1 MILPLITHLCFSEGP
16 STQARFPWIW
26 LSMLDAISWE
36 SKASRT
42 DSFTLNINRLP
53 GISTLSY

>member
-1 MILPLITHLCFSEGP
+1 MSFSEWVETEQVPVQQMILPLITHLCFSEGP

-36 SKASRT
+36 SS
-42 DSFTLNINRLP
+42 
-53 GISTLSY
+53 